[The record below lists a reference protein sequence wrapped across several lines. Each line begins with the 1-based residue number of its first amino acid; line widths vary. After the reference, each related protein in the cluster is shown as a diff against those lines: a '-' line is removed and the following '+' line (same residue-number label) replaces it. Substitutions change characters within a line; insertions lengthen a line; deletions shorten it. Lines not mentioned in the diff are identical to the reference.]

1 MPEPK
6 QYCERRNE
14 LAEML
19 VEIAVRLSI
28 AAVEMSRTAGVSE
41 HNNTF
46 MRAKAEVERLRDEG
60 ENLRAELAHH
70 RLKHGC

>member
-14 LAEML
+14 LAEL
-19 VEIAVRLSI
+19 LTDVAIRLSI
-28 AAVEMSRTAGVSE
+28 AAVEVARATGTSE
-41 HNNTF
+41 NEAF
-46 MRAKAEVERLRDEG
+46 LRAKLEMERLRDEG
-60 ENLRAELAHH
+60 EALRAELAHH

>member
-14 LAEML
+14 LAEM
-19 VEIAVRLSI
+19 VVDVAVRLSI
-28 AAVEMSRTAGVSE
+28 AAVEMARAAGANE
-41 HNNTF
+41 NTTF
-46 MRAKAEVERLRDEG
+46 VRAKTEVESLRDES
-60 ENLRAELAHH
+60 ENLRAELSHH

>member
-14 LAEML
+14 LADML
-19 VEIAVRLSI
+19 VDVAVRLSI
-28 AAVEMSRTAGVSE
+28 AAVEMARAAGAGE
-41 HNNTF
+41 NETF
-46 MRAKAEVERLRDEG
+46 LRAKAEVERLRDEG
-60 ENLRAELAHH
+60 ENLKAELSHH

>member
-6 QYCERRNE
+6 LYCERRNE

-19 VEIAVRLSI
+19 VDVAVRLSI
-28 AAVEMSRTAGVSE
+28 AAVEMARTAGASE
-41 HNNTF
+41 NNTF
-46 MRAKAEVERLRDEG
+46 ARAKTEVERLRDEN
-60 ENLRAELAHH
+60 ENLRAELSHH